1 VWRKYFIFRH
11 HTRNQ
16 LSTDE
21 LTGEITMENQWAICH
36 VDSSFDASLL
46 GNRGSQWHW
55 FHSRDDLIEYL
66 LGDYIYLLADAGELD
81 EEQAESARER
91 FELLIEQSHII

>member
-1 VWRKYFIFRH
+1 
-11 HTRNQ
+11 
-16 LSTDE
+16 
-21 LTGEITMENQWAICH
+21 MENQWAICH

-91 FELLIEQSHII
+91 FELLIEQSHR

>member
-1 VWRKYFIFRH
+1 
-11 HTRNQ
+11 
-16 LSTDE
+16 
-21 LTGEITMENQWAICH
+21 MENQWAICH

-81 EEQAESARER
+81 EEQLFYMQSRGINEVDAKQM
-91 FELLIEQSHII
+91 LIDAYLDDVLNKIYNNDIKDWIKSKV